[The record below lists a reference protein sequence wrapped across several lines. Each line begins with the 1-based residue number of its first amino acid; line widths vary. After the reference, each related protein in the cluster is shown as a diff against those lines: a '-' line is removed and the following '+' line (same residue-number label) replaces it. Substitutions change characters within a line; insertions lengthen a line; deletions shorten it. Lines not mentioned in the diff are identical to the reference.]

1 MVCLLYST
9 DKRSKKLIKLW
20 ELVLRLREWFLQELL
35 QKLHLPE
42 LQLKLCLPE
51 LQQKLSL
58 PELLQGPLQVLDK
71 QELFL

>member
-1 MVCLLYST
+1 
-9 DKRSKKLIKLW
+9 LIKLW
-20 ELVLRLREWFLQELL
+20 ELVLRQREWFLQELL

>member
-1 MVCLLYST
+1 
-9 DKRSKKLIKLW
+9 LIKLW
-20 ELVLRLREWFLQELL
+20 ECFLQELL

-42 LQLKLCLPE
+42 LQ
-51 LQQKLSL
+51 QKLRL